1 MQVRLDKYLADSG
14 FGTRSQVKNI
24 IKTGNV
30 IVNGQ
35 PEKDSGRRVDTDQ
48 DEVICN
54 GKRIGYNE
62 YEYYLLY
69 KPEGIITA
77 SRDKTEKTVVDL
89 IKSKKRRD
97 LFPVGR
103 LDRDTEGL
111 LLITND
117 GKLSHELLAPG
128 KHVDKTYLALIEGDM
143 LDDTTER
150 FAEGVDI
157 GDEDL
162 TKPAKLVVY
171 DSVDKA
177 GDERLVQKFGELRK
191 TINEETKEEGDY
203 KLTAIQITIT
213 EGRYHQI
220 KRMFESIGCR
230 VVYLKRI
237 AMGRLTIPSDLALG
251 EYIEIEKVDIM

>member
-24 IKTGNV
+24 IKQGNV
-30 IVNGQ
+30 IINGQ
-35 PEKDSGRRVDTDQ
+35 LEKDSGRRVDTDQ

-54 GKRIGYNE
+54 GKRIGYSE

-128 KHVDKTYLALIEGDM
+128 KHVDKTYLAIIEGGIPE
-143 LDDTTER
+143 DTADK
-150 FAEGVDI
+150 FAKGVDI
-157 GDEDL
+157 GDEEL
-162 TKPAKLVVY
+162 TKPAKLVVH
-171 DSVDKA
+171 DSVEEA
-177 GDERLVQKFGELRK
+177 GDERLIQKYKELRG
-191 TINEETKEEGDY
+191 TINEEIKEAGDY

-213 EGRYHQI
+213 EGRYHEI
-220 KRMFESIGCR
+220 KRMFEAVGCR
-230 VVYLKRI
+230 VAYLKRI
-237 AMGRLTIPSDLALG
+237 AMGELTIPEELRPG
-251 EYIEIEKVDIM
+251 EYIEINKPIG

>member
-24 IKTGNV
+24 IKQGNV
-30 IVNGQ
+30 IINGQ

-54 GKRIGYNE
+54 GKRIGYSE

-69 KPEGIITA
+69 KPAGVITA

-128 KHVDKTYLALIEGDM
+128 KHVDKNYLALIEGEIPS
-143 LDDTTER
+143 DTVER

-157 GDEDL
+157 GDEEL
-162 TKPAKLVVY
+162 TKPAKLIVY
-171 DSVDKA
+171 ENIEDANDISLQEKYPELYEELKDS
-177 GDERLVQKFGELRK
+177 DETVN
-191 TINEETKEEGDY
+191 IS
-203 KLTAIQITIT
+203 AIQITLT
-213 EGRYHQI
+213 EGRYHEI
-220 KRMFESIGCR
+220 KRMFEAVGCK

-237 AMGRLTIPSDLALG
+237 SMGKLTLPSDLNPG
-251 EYIEIEKVDIM
+251 EYVEIKESDIR